1 MSQSM
6 NNTPLPYRT
15 VARIL
20 RRNGFRPIPKSG
32 SSHEKWVRCDGE
44 HLVIRMNGMN
54 RMIWR
59 RLVKE
64 HNLQDVEGTDGR
76 K

>member
-1 MSQSM
+1 M
-6 NNTPLPYRT
+6 NNTPLPYRII
-15 VARIL
+15 ARIL
-20 RRNGFRPIPKSG
+20 RRNGFRSISKSG
-32 SSHEKWVRCDGE
+32 SSHEKWVRGDGE
-44 HLVIRMNGMN
+44 HLVVRMNGMN

-76 K
+76 KCH

>member
-1 MSQSM
+1 M
-6 NNTPLPYRT
+6 NNTPLPYRAI
-15 VARIL
+15 ARIL

-32 SSHEKWVRCDGE
+32 SSHEKWVRGDGE
-44 HLVIRMNGMN
+44 HLVVGMNGMN

-59 RLVKE
+59 RLCKE
-64 HNLQDVEGTDGR
+64 HKLINLDGTDYR

>member
-1 MSQSM
+1 M
-6 NNTPLPYRT
+6 NHTPLPYRI

-32 SSHEKWVRCDGE
+32 SSNEKWVRGGGE
-44 HLVIRMNGMN
+44 HLVIRMLGVN

-64 HNLQDVEGTDGR
+64 HNLKDVEGTDGR
-76 K
+76 R

>member
-15 VARIL
+15 IARIL
-20 RRNGFRPIPKSG
+20 RRNGSRPIPKSG
-32 SSHEKWVRCDGE
+32 SSHEKWVRGDGE
-44 HLVIRMNGMN
+44 HLVISMSGVNH
-54 RMIWR
+54 MIWR
-59 RLVKE
+59 MLVKE
-64 HNLQDVEGTDGR
+64 HNLQDVKVTDCG

>member
-1 MSQSM
+1 M
-6 NNTPLPYRT
+6 NNTPLPYRII
-15 VARIL
+15 ARIL

-32 SSHEKWVRCDGE
+32 SSHEKWVRGDGE
-44 HLVIRMNGMN
+44 YLVVGMNGMN

-76 K
+76 R

>member
-1 MSQSM
+1 M
-6 NNTPLPYRT
+6 NDTPLPYST

-32 SSHEKWVRCDGE
+32 RSHAKWVRRGAE
-44 HLVIRMNGMN
+44 HLVTSTNGMN

-64 HNLQDVEGTDGR
+64 HKLIHVEGTDGR

>member
-1 MSQSM
+1 M

-20 RRNGFRPIPKSG
+20 RRNGFSPIPKSG
-32 SSHEKWVRCDGE
+32 SSHEKWVRGDGE
-44 HLVIRMNGMN
+44 HLVVRMNGMN

-76 K
+76 KYY

>member
-1 MSQSM
+1 M

-20 RRNGFRPIPKSG
+20 RRNGFLPIPKSG
-32 SSHEKWVRCDGE
+32 SSHEKWVRGDGE
-44 HLVIRMNGMN
+44 HLVISMNGVN
-54 RMIWR
+54 RMILR
-59 RLVKE
+59 RLCKE
-64 HNLQDVEGTDGR
+64 HKLIYNDGTDYR

>member
-1 MSQSM
+1 M

-20 RRNGFRPIPKSG
+20 RRNGFNPIPKSG
-32 SSHEKWVRCDGE
+32 SSHEKCVRGGGE
-44 HLVIRMNGMN
+44 CLVVRMNGMN

-59 RLVKE
+59 RIVKE
-64 HNLQDVEGTDGR
+64 HKLIHVEVTDGR

>member
-1 MSQSM
+1 M

-15 VARIL
+15 IARIL

-32 SSHEKWVRCDGE
+32 SSHEKGVRGDGE
-44 HLVIRMNGMN
+44 HLVISMNGVN
-54 RMIWR
+54 HMIWR
-59 RLVKE
+59 RLCKE
-64 HNLQDVEGTDGR
+64 HKLIHVDGTDYR

>member
-1 MSQSM
+1 M

-15 VARIL
+15 IARIL
-20 RRNGFRPIPKSG
+20 RRNGFNPIPKSG
-32 SSHEKWVRCDGE
+32 SSHEKWVRGGGC
-44 HLVIRMNGMN
+44 LVVRMNGMS

-76 K
+76 KCH

>member
-1 MSQSM
+1 M

-32 SSHEKWVRCDGE
+32 SSHEKWVRVDGE
-44 HLVIRMNGMN
+44 HLVVRRNGMN
-54 RMIWR
+54 RVIWR
-59 RLVKE
+59 RLGKE
-64 HNLQDVEGTDGR
+64 HKLICVDGTDYR

>member
-1 MSQSM
+1 M

-15 VARIL
+15 IARIF
-20 RRNGFRPIPKSG
+20 RRNGFRTIPKSG
-32 SSHEKWVRCDGE
+32 NSHEKWVRGGGE
-44 HLVIRMNGMN
+44 HLMIRMVCANH
-54 RMIWR
+54 MIWR

-64 HNLQDVEGTDGR
+64 HNLICVDGTDYR

>member
-1 MSQSM
+1 M
-6 NNTPLPYRT
+6 NNTLLPYRT

-20 RRNGFRPIPKSG
+20 RRNGFRPILKSG
-32 SSHEKWVRCDGE
+32 SSHDKLVRGDGE
-44 HLVIRMNGMN
+44 HLVVRMNGMN

-59 RLVKE
+59 RIVKD
-64 HNLQDVEGTDGR
+64 HKLIHIDGTDYR

>member
-1 MSQSM
+1 M

-15 VARIL
+15 IARIL
-20 RRNGFRPIPKSG
+20 RRNGFHPIPKSG
-32 SSHEKWVRCDGE
+32 SSHEKWVRGGGE
-44 HLVIRMNGMN
+44 HLIVGMSGVN

-76 K
+76 KCH

>member
-1 MSQSM
+1 M
-6 NNTPLPYRT
+6 NNTLLPYRT

-20 RRNGFRPIPKSG
+20 RRNGFRPILKSG
-32 SSHEKWVRCDGE
+32 SSHDKWVRGDGE
-44 HLVIRMNGMN
+44 HLVVRMNGMN

-59 RLVKE
+59 RIVKD
-64 HNLQDVEGTDGR
+64 HKPIHVEGTDGR